1 MENNQTKKKLTEQR
15 KHRGKIITWAFIAMV
30 VLLLAVMPVLAA
42 EKDAAQEQ
50 QASILSG
57 TVEYGSIDT
66 QIIGGG
72 QLASESAVKLKIP
85 EEVKLTEYLVGNG
98 DTVTKGEAIAGVDRV
113 SVMTAIAGVQ
123 ETLDDLSKAIA
134 DAENDEASDT
144 LKAKAGG
151 RVKVIWAEAGESVQ
165 EVMLEHGALAA
176 VSLDGLMAV
185 KIQRVSDL
193 DAGDPVCVTF
203 PDGTGADGRVEQN
216 LEGVLTITVEDDD
229 YAVGTEV
236 TVMTEDGGRL
246 GRGTLYIFNQ
256 WNVVAYSGTVSDI
269 LVSEGASLRSGQAI
283 IRLEDSG
290 HTAEFQRLIDQRHEY
305 EVLMQELFR
314 MYRTETITA
323 PCDGIV
329 SGVDKDGA
337 FVLSE
342 EGEGFI
348 LRLLTN
354 LASGRREL
362 FEAYGVR
369 VETVTSEGMLLQVNA
384 KRSWVEDLSDL
395 SAVSVDPGKMSQQ
408 WNYTGDTTVYVQS
421 EDGLLH
427 ADGTARPG
435 DILLAV
441 GDAESV
447 LWFVRTETAKERGV
461 GSGGVGKMTLLA
473 DSEEEMPV
481 CSNGVTECPV
491 SAGMA
496 GHGENCP
503 YYQDLC
509 YGPLGCRLS
518 IDSVGHQYGCTKGL
532 GVCTANN
539 HCKLSPEAEGH
550 LNGCPYGPQPELGI
564 MAENIPDGMVGTEY
578 RFTLTASG
586 SDAGVWMAENL
597 PGGLVLNMDTG
608 EISGTPIASG
618 EFTVKVMYMDLAS
631 QRRVEKEYSL
641 CIANS
646 QIPQPGGNT
655 PDSETQEGEV
665 PGGSMPSAGMTG
677 GMMTGG
683 IAQGADDGLYS
694 LEELTIAS
702 VTSQEHMT
710 VEITID
716 ELDISKVYVGQG
728 AAVTV
733 DALAGEKFAATV
745 TGIANS
751 GENEGGNSKFAV
763 ELTLEKSGGMLP
775 GMTASARI
783 VPDTVDDV
791 LCIPVAALNEENGK
805 PVVYTSWDS
814 EAGVP
819 GTPVE
824 ITIGAAD
831 ADNVQILTGL
841 EAGDVFYYAYYDAVS
856 NVSPVDAAP
865 F

>member
-98 DTVTKGEAIAGVDRV
+98 DTVTNGEAIAGVDRV

-216 LEGVLTITVEDDD
+216 LEGILTITVEDDD

-246 GRGTLYIFNQ
+246 GRGNLYIFNQ

-354 LASGRREL
+354 LASGRRDL

-447 LWFVRTETAKERGV
+447 LWFVRTETAKERGA
-461 GSGGVGKMTLLA
+461 GSGGVGNMILLS

-518 IDSVGHQYGCTKGL
+518 IDAVGHQYGCTKGL

-550 LNGCPYGPQPELGI
+550 LNGCPYGPQPELGS

-631 QRRVEKEYSL
+631 QRRVEKEYSM
-641 CIANS
+641 CIVNS

-655 PDSETQEGEV
+655 PDSETQEGEM

-683 IAQGADDGLYS
+683 IAQEADDGLYS

-733 DALAGEKFAATV
+733 DALAVENFAATV
-745 TGIANS
+745 TGIANN

-791 LCIPVAALNEENGK
+791 LCIPVAALSEENGK

-824 ITIGAAD
+824 ITMGAAD

-841 EAGDVFYYAYYDAVS
+841 EAGDVFYYAYYDTVS
-856 NVSPVDAAP
+856 NVSPMGAAP